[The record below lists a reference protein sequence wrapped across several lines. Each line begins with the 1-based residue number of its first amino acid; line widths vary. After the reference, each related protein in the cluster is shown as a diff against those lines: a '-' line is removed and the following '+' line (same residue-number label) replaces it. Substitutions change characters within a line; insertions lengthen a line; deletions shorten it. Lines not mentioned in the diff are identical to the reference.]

1 MTTTTQTSTDV
12 RQETLDGVPGATAR
26 KLSNFAQLG
35 FGMNVID
42 VRPTVPLVEFTYTK
56 GEDNIFHFRDQAI
69 AIPDQYAWDPTP
81 HGQMHEG
88 NFSGIMT
95 SSRDY
100 QRTLSAR
107 LLGSAPVDGVEF
119 SGEANAANERFSQ
132 SSEKTVR
139 MLIEK
144 LASFE
149 FLRIRGIDFRS
160 ALTAEVR
167 RAIAE
172 AGTDPQ
178 AIRRFFDFHGTHVV
192 SQAAVGGHMHL
203 ETRLQITVDVNHEMT
218 KNDIDVEAQ
227 AKAEQA
233 AQIKGKIGFHD
244 RYENNSKIFI
254 ENSSTDYQLLGG
266 EVTAKNVAAWEKSL
280 NHAEIPTAG
289 TVHPMHRVDRHGSVG
304 YLQADGRQYLGL
316 VNPKLTPIYQVLG
329 LTPEQEAAWEKVF
342 KSYFGNV
349 SPFDDTPQRFKV
361 DHVGSAMSAG
371 REAVFQMGGWHETW
385 EDQVAFEATPMATAL
400 VAVTTNSIGDTWTE
414 KKIYAGQSTQ
424 VRGKTPYWGNQY
436 IIKVLSISG
445 DPGGVVYARA
455 RKVPW

>member
-1 MTTTTQTSTDV
+1 MTPTTQTATDV
-12 RQETLDGVPGATAR
+12 RQETLDSVPDATAR
-26 KLSNFAQLG
+26 KLSNFGQLG

-42 VRPTVPLVEFTYTK
+42 IRPTVPLVDFTYTK
-56 GEDNIFHFRDQAI
+56 GEDNVFHFREQAI
-69 AIPDQYAWDPTP
+69 AIPDQLTWDPTP
-81 HGQMHEG
+81 SGKMHEG

-107 LLGSAPVDGVEF
+107 FLGNAPVDGIEF
-119 SGEANAANERFSQ
+119 SGEANAANERFTQ

-149 FLRIRGIDFRS
+149 FLTIRGIDFKS
-160 ALTAEVR
+160 ALTDEVR

-172 AGTDPQ
+172 AGTDQQ
-178 AIRRFFDFHGTHVV
+178 AIQRFFTLYGTHVV
-192 SQAAVGGHMHL
+192 SQAAIGGHLHL

-218 KNDIDVEAQ
+218 KNDIDVEAE

-244 RYENNSKIFI
+244 RYENNSKVYI
-254 ENSSTDYQLLGG
+254 ENSTTDFQLLGG
-266 EVTAKNVAAWEKSL
+266 EVTAKNVGAWEKSL
-280 NHAEIPTAG
+280 NQAEIPTAG
-289 TVHPMHRVDRHGSVG
+289 TVSPMHRVDRHGSVG
-304 YLQADGRQYLGL
+304 YLRGDGRQYLGL

-329 LTPEQEAAWEKVF
+329 LTPEQEAAWAKAL

-361 DHVGSAMSAG
+361 DHAGSAISAG
-371 REAVFQMGGWHETW
+371 REAVFEMGGWHETW

-400 VAVTTNSIGDTWTE
+400 VAVRTNSIGDTWTE
-414 KKIYAGQSTQ
+414 KKIFAGQSTQ
-424 VRGKTPYWGNQY
+424 VRGKTPYWGNRY
-436 IIKVLSISG
+436 TIKVLSISG